1 MFSQHRQ
8 AAFIIYIEQTQGLED
23 IENLSIELEI
33 EEIKFYEK

>member
-1 MFSQHRQ
+1 MTQL
-8 AAFIIYIEQTQGLED
+8 ENPTPKEWVTQGLED